1 MVTIPAKSLG
11 ALKQFLDQHEV
22 IFTKYKVRK
31 IKSGVEKGLRRV
43 DLFMAE
49 DNSIRAWV
57 AEEDYLQSLESALKV
72 LVREEEYEY
81 AAKVKKLMDTI
92 QINNL
97 IKETAITEE

>member
-11 ALKQFLDQHEV
+11 ALKQFLDEHEV
-22 IFTKYKVRK
+22 VFAKYKVRK
-31 IKSGVEKGLRRV
+31 IKSAVANELNRV
-43 DLFMAE
+43 DLFKAE
-49 DNSIRAWV
+49 DNSIMAWV

-81 AAKVKKLMDTI
+81 AAKTRKVMDTI

-97 IKETAITEE
+97 IKETAKPEE